1 MDEPAGYYIKW
12 NKAEGKRQIP
22 YDFTHMWNSK
32 KQSKQNKNSERACQ
46 WLSEGKRFGEVDKN
60 GEGVELCG
68 DEWQIDFWR

>member
-1 MDEPAGYYIKW
+1 MNLQGIILSET
-12 NKAEGKRQIP
+12 RQKEKDKYRMILLICG
-22 YDFTHMWNSK
+22 TVK

-46 WLSEGKRFGEVDKN
+46 WLSEGKRFGEVDKK

>member
-1 MDEPAGYYIKW
+1 MILLICG
-12 NKAEGKRQIP
+12 
-22 YDFTHMWNSK
+22 TVK

-46 WLSEGKRFGEVDKN
+46 WLSEGKRFGEVDKK